1 MSELDTITKN
11 LAYATAQLEAW
22 KQQRDAAVEQLA
34 RLHAAG
40 DAPTKFDAY
49 GYAFALQSGRV
60 SSVFDAHGK
69 SELADL
75 RATLLEQGHGTE
87 SHGKPYWV
95 LRKSKPTTNNE
106 AA

>member
-1 MSELDTITKN
+1 MSDFDTITKQ

-22 KQQRDAAVEQLA
+22 KAQRDEAVEQLA

-49 GYAFALQSGRV
+49 GYAFALQTGKTSAT
-60 SSVFDAHGK
+60 FDAHGK
-69 SELADL
+69 QAIADL
-75 RATLLEQGHGTE
+75 RATLVEQGHCTE
-87 SHGKPYWV
+87 TQGKPYWV
-95 LRKSKPTTNNE
+95 LRKAKQSTATT